1 MHPSREEDAEMPGDE
16 DKMEKEQKRW
26 MAKMPKR
33 TSTRHGEREGH
44 SPTETEKKHKIL
56 HATNFH
62 QFSIPFHSVRLKM
75 EFILS
80 PQSHNASNKMV
91 KRMTHYV
98 HIIYMACMQQSF
110 AVRMRLPSP
119 RSHHG

>member
-1 MHPSREEDAEMPGDE
+1 MEGEDAEK
-16 DKMEKEQKRW
+16 DKYKTQR
-26 MAKMPKR
+26 
-33 TSTRHGEREGH
+33 ERGT
-44 SPTETEKKHKIL
+44 TETEKKHKIL

-110 AVRMRLPSP
+110 AVRLRLLFAN
-119 RSHHG
+119 RTTREMCATGAAADKHT